1 MLWLKIKIECM
12 WTLKLH
18 FKFRLNTMSAKTTS
32 WERRMVLSLHTRTN
46 YGINYVA
53 KSWQKVPSLHLF
65 GLELYRCLKHFDYLS
80 FRVLQFLN
88 FFFDF
93 HFEHL
98 FHFHFHFF
106 HFGYMLPPFLLHL
119 CQRAPA
125 INPEEV
131 VS

>member
-1 MLWLKIKIECM
+1 MTANKNRMHVNIKS
-12 WTLKLH
+12 H
-18 FKFRLNTMSAKTTS
+18 FNFRLTPFQQRQQAEEEECCLYTYKPTMESI
-32 WERRMVLSLHTRTN
+32 MLQSLGKN
-46 YGINYVA
+46 
-53 KSWQKVPSLHLF
+53 VPSLHLF
-65 GLELYRCLKHFDYLS
+65 SRKLHWCLKHFDYLS

-93 HFEHL
+93 HLKHL

-125 INPEEV
+125 INPEEA

>member
-12 WTLKLH
+12 WTLKFH
-18 FKFRLNTMSAKTTS
+18 
-32 WERRMVLSLHTRTN
+32 LSLGLYHFSKGNKLRKKN
-46 YGINYVA
+46 GIVFSHINQYGINYVA
-53 KSWQKVPSLHLF
+53 KSWQKVPSPHLF
-65 GLELYRCLKHFDYLS
+65 SLKLYWCLKHFDYLS

-93 HFEHL
+93 HLKHL

-106 HFGYMLPPFLLHL
+106 HFGYMLPPFFLHL
-119 CQRAPA
+119 CQWAPA
-125 INPEEV
+125 INSEET